1 MMMSR
6 FYDKNMIM
14 MMTMMMIIMV
24 MVITVIEIV
33 IIRMTKRKKNVQ
45 PYFQQNC
52 QMVVVASFSG
62 SVRLILIL
70 TTTEPTLWYY
80 SA

>member
-14 MMTMMMIIMV
+14 MKMMIVIIMV
-24 MVITVIEIV
+24 MVIIVIEIV
-33 IIRMTKRKKNVQ
+33 IIRMTKRKKIVQ

-52 QMVVVASFSG
+52 EMVVVASFSG
-62 SVRLILIL
+62 SVRLIFIL
-70 TTTEPTLWYY
+70 PTTEPTLWYY